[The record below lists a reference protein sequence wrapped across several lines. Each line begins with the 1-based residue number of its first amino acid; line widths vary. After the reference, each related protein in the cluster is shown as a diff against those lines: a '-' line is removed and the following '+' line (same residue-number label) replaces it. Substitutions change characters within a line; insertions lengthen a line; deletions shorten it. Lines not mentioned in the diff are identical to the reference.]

1 VQPTLTNQF
10 GDSSGE
16 PTRHWQPYCG
26 EATLRPAPPSVPRHM
41 CVRVGSWPSKLMRCG
56 WGCAGGAVCTRR
68 GQNRVQGG
76 QRVWL
81 YDSVGCSHV
90 RSFLAVREHW
100 HVAACVLTATAGCLP
115 HRTWGF
121 YCDSVQNVAS
131 QKKKLTPYHPNALR
145 NRPSSSFSNARV
157 PRCSPHRN
165 SSQVC
170 VCVYPLT
177 SKVRYLYSKKFSI
190 EMGLR
195 GVTTHPQ
202 PS

>member
-1 VQPTLTNQF
+1 MQPTLTNQF

-100 HVAACVLTATAGCLP
+100 HVAACVLTATARVLTP
-115 HRTWGF
+115 
-121 YCDSVQNVAS
+121 QNMGILLRQRAERGVPEEEAHAVPSECIAKPTFVVFQQRQGSPLLAAS
-131 QKKKLTPYHPNALR
+131 QLQPGVCTLL
-145 NRPSSSFSNARV
+145 
-157 PRCSPHRN
+157 PR
-165 SSQVC
+165 
-170 VCVYPLT
+170 
-177 SKVRYLYSKKFSI
+177 K
-190 EMGLR
+190 
-195 GVTTHPQ
+195 
-202 PS
+202 